1 VSELFKQLVR
11 ERIQSEEKFIADIEA
26 QKQEM
31 DEYTRQLPT
40 TKQLEMI
47 QMVFLMG
54 DAEILINASKRVKAR
69 FEKVLREE
77 VV

>member
-1 VSELFKQLVR
+1 MSGLFKQLVR
-11 ERIQSEEKFIADIEA
+11 ERIQSEEKFIADIES

-40 TKQLEMI
+40 SKQLEMI

-54 DAEILINASKRVKAR
+54 DAEILINASKSLIAR

-77 VV
+77 SA